1 MNWIKV
7 LFFNFL
13 IFFALIG
20 LTFLAPPAAVS
31 LYRTFQTIP
40 FHDSVALPNYENV
53 PWIKRYLLEYAQLNT
68 RYEDYVVWRTD
79 NFSGEQINVQSGLR
93 ATTGSISKS
102 NTEAWFFGGSTM
114 WGVGVNDQNTIPSIY
129 TQKTGIKSINYGEKG
144 HMARQS
150 LAQLHNNYLINI
162 NQDKSHRLVV
172 FYDGVNDVVNLCR
185 IQSSPLGSNQEAII
199 RAKNSTEI
207 FSYKQTFKQLTYFVS
222 NLTHKIATNRGK
234 FIRTHDCDTNPNK
247 AATIALRLVAT
258 WEEASKVAE
267 RQGDDFLAIL
277 QPVAFQGSP
286 NTSYLKKFDANNSLV
301 RDQFNTLYPLIRQ
314 HALRSGINFIDL
326 TSVYDS
332 CEFCYIDFCHVSHN
346 ANHIIVNSI
355 LESPQSQK
363 LNHGRNKKNNL
374 Y

>member
-31 LYRTFQTIP
+31 LYRIFQPIP
-40 FHDSVALPNYENV
+40 FHASAALPNYENA
-53 PWIKRYLLEYAQLNT
+53 PWIKPYLLEYAQLNT

-79 NFSGEQINVQSGLR
+79 NFSGEHINVQNELR

-114 WGVGVNDQNTIPSIY
+114 WGLGVNDQNTIPSIY
-129 TQKTGIKSINYGEKG
+129 TQKTGIKSINYGENG

-162 NQDKSHRLVV
+162 NQEKPRRLVA
-172 FYDGVNDVVNLCR
+172 FYNGVNHVQYLCR
-185 IQSSPLGSNQEAII
+185 KNSSPLGSSQEAMI
-199 RAKNSTEI
+199 RAKNTTEI
-207 FSYKQTFKQLTYFVS
+207 FSYKQTFKQLTYFFS
-222 NLTHKIATNRGK
+222 NLTHKIAIKTGES
-234 FIRTHDCDTNPNK
+234 IETHDCHTNTNK
-247 AATIALRLVAT
+247 ADTIALRLVT
-258 WEEASKVAE
+258 IWEEASKVAE
-267 RQGDDFLAIL
+267 SQGDDFLAIL

-286 NTSYLKKFDANNSLV
+286 NTSYLKNLDENNRLA
-301 RDQFNTLYPLIRQ
+301 RDQFSTLYPLIRQ

-326 TSVYDS
+326 TSVYDN

-346 ANHIIVNSI
+346 ANHLIVNSI
-355 LESPQSQK
+355 LESLQSLE
-363 LNHGRNKKNNL
+363 LN